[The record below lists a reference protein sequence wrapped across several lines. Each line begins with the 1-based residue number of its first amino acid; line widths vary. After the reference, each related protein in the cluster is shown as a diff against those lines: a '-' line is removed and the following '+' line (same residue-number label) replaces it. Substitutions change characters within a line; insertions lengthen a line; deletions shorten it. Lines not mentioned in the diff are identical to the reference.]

1 MKRKILNLALLL
13 IAGVFA
19 LSSCDKDKV
28 KSYPLDLKFTTA
40 SDVTASDVKDL
51 VVIITGETSSD
62 TLKLEAIRETS
73 VTLPQGNY
81 NVTVNGKINGQATA
95 QVQGTATVS
104 LYKEE
109 ALTVNLSLFYS
120 SPLVFKTI
128 YCTGGAQYYV
138 LDSFVEIVNN
148 SDEVQ
153 YLDGLVLVACLANL
167 KAQSVW
173 QEAYPTKY
181 QCGQGSVLA
190 FPGTGKQYPIQPGEF
205 VIVADQAM
213 NHKVAYG
220 TDESKKDE
228 YAKSPDLSK
237 ANFEKYYGNGDVDNE
252 AVPNME
258 VVYSNNKNMK
268 MWAFGAAGKAFF
280 LVKLPDGMTP
290 SQFAADENNFSTTP
304 GSSSTMLNMIVP
316 NEYVLDAVDVYQNGV
331 ALSEHYPFFLP
342 KDDASGIE
350 APQSYAGKCVRRK
363 VSKIEG
369 GRVYYQ
375 DSNNSSV
382 DFKSNQDN
390 TPGLVPTSVD

>member
-1 MKRKILNLALLL
+1 
-13 IAGVFA
+13 
-19 LSSCDKDKV
+19 
-28 KSYPLDLKFTTA
+28 
-40 SDVTASDVKDL
+40 
-51 VVIITGETSSD
+51 
-62 TLKLEAIRETS
+62 
-73 VTLPQGNY
+73 
-81 NVTVNGKINGQATA
+81 
-95 QVQGTATVS
+95 
-104 LYKEE
+104 
-109 ALTVNLSLFYS
+109 
-120 SPLVFKTI
+120 
-128 YCTGGAQYYV
+128 
-138 LDSFVEIVNN
+138 
-148 SDEVQ
+148 
-153 YLDGLVLVACLANL
+153 
-167 KAQSVW
+167 
-173 QEAYPTKY
+173 
-181 QCGQGSVLA
+181 
-190 FPGTGKQYPIQPGEF
+190 
-205 VIVADQAM
+205 M

-220 TDESKKDE
+220 ADESKKDE

-258 VVYSNNKNMK
+258 VVYSNNKVMK
-268 MWAFGAAGKAFF
+268 MWAFDAAGKAFF
-280 LVKLPDGMTP
+280 LVKLPAGMTP

-350 APQSYAGKCVRRK
+350 APKSYEGKCVRRK

-390 TPGLVPTSVD
+390 TPGFVPTSVD